1 MWRGFC
7 ERLRECGR
15 DGNLFFVSFLVV
27 VLSGLFWT
35 SGGAMLLGG
44 FVLLVVLRT
53 LMVLLDHRER
63 YERLG
68 SMPPLAERDL
78 QRARAKLMNGRR
90 SR

>member
-1 MWRGFC
+1 
-7 ERLRECGR
+7 
-15 DGNLFFVSFLVV
+15 LFFVSFLVV

-44 FVLLVVLRT
+44 FVLLVVLR
-53 LMVLLDHRER
+53 VLTVVLHRER

-78 QRARAKLMNGRR
+78 QRARAKLMNGRHGR
-90 SR
+90 